1 MAKRRGL
8 VWLIRQQLRW
18 WLLGS
23 LHRSRFTDTQ
33 I

>member
-23 LHRSRFTDTQ
+23 LHRSRF
-33 I
+33 IS